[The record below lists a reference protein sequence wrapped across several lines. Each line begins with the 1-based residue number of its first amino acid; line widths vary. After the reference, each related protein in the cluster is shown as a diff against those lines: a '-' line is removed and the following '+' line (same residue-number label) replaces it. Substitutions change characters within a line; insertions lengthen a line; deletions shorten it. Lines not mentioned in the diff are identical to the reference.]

1 MGGVAQVISAYTA
14 PSALRALDPA
24 RILSGH
30 PLMLV
35 GSELRRARCPEGHWR
50 DFATQ
55 RGMTPEEAHAAWLS
69 FPQEASQAD
78 IDVIEDWAAQ
88 NGWSRSDAA
97 MPPYDPRAESDPW
110 ARLVAAN
117 GIDYVAEH
125 IAHPSVATTGVPR
138 LDEALGGGMVAGT
151 YTVVGGEGGAGK
163 TALAMN
169 AAYRIAM
176 GGEYRA
182 LLFSAEITRKE
193 AYDRLLS
200 VHTQANVAKFGRG
213 GLVWWSEAEHESDAR
228 LGHEETM
235 RLWHVS
241 SRELDAAKRRYLAG
255 DGATDHVIA
264 AWRDMSE
271 ALGDRLV
278 IVDEDVTCDRIC
290 ETVTEL
296 TAAGVQVVPIVDHM
310 HAIAPPEGTKGDQEY
325 DAITAISHAFRQ
337 LAKSCRCPMLVLSE
351 LRNIRDSER
360 KEPQLGWFRGSGHV
374 GYDAGSAIILM
385 RGEETAGGR
394 TVEAHVKKNRRG
406 ESGAVLQLTFN
417 GRAQT
422 IE

>member
-1 MGGVAQVISAYTA
+1 MISAYTA

-24 RILSGH
+24 RLLSGK

-35 GSELRRARCPEGHWR
+35 GSELFRARCPEGHWR
-50 DFATQ
+50 DFATM
-55 RGMTPEEAHAAWLS
+55 RGMTASEAHAAWES
-69 FPQEASQAD
+69 FGAQDSPA
-78 IDVIEDWAAQ
+78 IDVIEEWAMQA
-88 NGWSRSDAA
+88 GWSPADAS
-97 MPPYDPRAESDPW
+97 MPQYDPAAESDPW
-110 ARLVAAN
+110 ARIVAAN

-125 IAHPSVATTGVPR
+125 IAHPSVATTGVVR

-151 YTVVGGEGGAGK
+151 YTVIGGEGGAGK
-163 TALAMN
+163 TALALN

-182 LLFSAEITRKE
+182 LVFSAEITRKE

-200 VHTQANVAKFGRG
+200 VHTQNNVDRFGRG
-213 GLVWWSEAEHESDAR
+213 GLVWWSSAEHESDAR
-228 LGHEETM
+228 LGRDETM

-241 SRELDAAKRRYLAG
+241 SDELERAKMEYLAG
-255 DGATDHVIA
+255 EGAQDPVVA
-264 AWRDMSE
+264 AWADMSS

-278 IVDEDVTCDRIC
+278 VIDEDVTCDRIC
-290 ETVTEL
+290 RTVTEL

-310 HAIAPPEGTKGDQEY
+310 HAIAPPEGVKSDQEY